1 MGANANGWHGPPM
14 KADDEA
20 KIGRL
25 RKKDIVELPAEGAG
39 QSLGPARRD

>member
-20 KIGRL
+20 TTGRL
-25 RKKDIVELPAEGAG
+25 REKDIVELRAEGAG
-39 QSLGPARRD
+39 QSLGAARRD